1 MAAPGQARTGTHPPP
16 RPSRGEALRPI
27 AAAASLRPRARASG
41 RGLAQASLP
50 VGGGA
55 GERRLFPLPGSLAW
69 VPGIGE
75 LGSPALFGAPP
86 PPPPFPPL
94 PPLCCAAAPRR
105 RAQRGER
112 PRPPGVAGV
121 RRGRGAALARRGPSL
136 PPRRRPRARPGPAVR
151 AGRGRGA
158 RPRGRASPPPPARG
172 SLPVSTAP
180 RGLHPAAFGGP
191 ALGSPSSRRFPSAS
205 RPYGEKAF

>member
-69 VPGIGE
+69 VPGVGE

-86 PPPPFPPL
+86 PPPSLPFLPSAAQRHRDAGPSAGKGRGHPVWRGRAVGEGRPWPGAAPPFPRGGGP
-94 PPLCCAAAPRR
+94 APGPGR
-105 RAQRGER
+105 QRE
-112 PRPPGVAGV
+112 
-121 RRGRGAALARRGPSL
+121 GRGS
-136 PPRRRPRARPGPAVR
+136 
-151 AGRGRGA
+151 GA
-158 RPRGRASPPPPARG
+158 RPRGRAYPPPPARG

-180 RGLHPAAFGGP
+180 RGLHPAAFGGLT
-191 ALGSPSSRRFPSAS
+191 LGSPSSRRFPSAS
-205 RPYGEKAF
+205 RAYGGKAF